1 MKKTKINKTVFLTGA
16 TGNMGWA
23 GFQELYKR
31 KNRFNITLLA
41 RPSKKNRKLLAPYA
55 DAPSV
60 KIIWGDLLNYN
71 DVLSGVTGAD
81 FVFHVGGMVSPQAD
95 YYPEKTL
102 EVNVKAALPPA
113 PAAVPAQAARNNS

>member
-1 MKKTKINKTVFLTGA
+1 MKKTKINRTVFLTGA

-55 DAPSV
+55 EDPSV
-60 KIIWGDLLNYN
+60 RIVWGDLMNYG
-71 DVLSGVTGAD
+71 DVLEGVTGAD
-81 FVFHVGGMVSPQAD
+81 SVLHVGGMVSPQAD
-95 YYPEKTL
+95 
-102 EVNVKAALPPA
+102 
-113 PAAVPAQAARNNS
+113 